1 MAYRK
6 GVTLNVQYDEGDYSR
21 LGLDDW
27 KFQWDC
33 ILKGYKFGFTKNA
46 LSRYRIYQLPN
57 HSYGST
63 TEYYRDE
70 SEVKALKDAYI
81 NGIENQLASKV

>member
-6 GVTLNVQYDEGDYSR
+6 NVTLNVQYDEGDFSR

-33 ILKGYKFGFTKNA
+33 VLKGYKFEVVSPF
-46 LSRYRIYQLPN
+46 LSRYRIYNLPN
-57 HSYGST
+57 QSYGSP
-63 TEYYRDE
+63 TEFFRDDK
-70 SEVKALKDAYI
+70 EVQKVKDEFIARI
-81 NGIENQLASKV
+81 SDSLSQKV